1 MALISIIV
9 KLHRRQQEFIANKNS
24 LLCISL
30 SAFSKCFHMPNMKYK
45 RAVDNGP
52 VSLCTNCFTN
62 LAEISTDWHPRGVL
76 PYINHISM
84 YRPKG
89 FLHRFGLE
97 TGILFEG
104 TTGRECMNIFIVA
117 VPNEWER
124 KRNMPFCWRSNLSN
138 DDNFFEAR
146 SEYGYE
152 K

>member
-1 MALISIIV
+1 M
-9 KLHRRQQEFIANKNS
+9 
-24 LLCISL
+24 
-30 SAFSKCFHMPNMKYK
+30 
-45 RAVDNGP
+45 
-52 VSLCTNCFTN
+52 
-62 LAEISTDWHPRGVL
+62 
-76 PYINHISM
+76 
-84 YRPKG
+84 
-89 FLHRFGLE
+89 
-97 TGILFEG
+97 FEG